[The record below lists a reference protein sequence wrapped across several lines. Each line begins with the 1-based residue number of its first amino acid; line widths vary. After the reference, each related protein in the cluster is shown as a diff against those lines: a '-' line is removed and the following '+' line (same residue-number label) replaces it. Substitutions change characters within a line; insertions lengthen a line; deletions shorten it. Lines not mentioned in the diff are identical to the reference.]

1 MNDDGNPALMG
12 IHPQGM
18 LVDIPGLFGG
28 RPGRRTGVRLE
39 EDGTVVENE
48 DLGSLVEL
56 RRTSQLLT
64 IELAGGSG
72 YGDSTDRPEES
83 VQADLDAGLISPQG
97 ARDYKCEVDASG
109 RARRLPDG
117 NPE

>member
-1 MNDDGNPALMG
+1 MG

-18 LVDIPGLFGG
+18 LVAIPGLFGG

-39 EDGTVVENE
+39 EDGLVVENE

-56 RRTSQLLT
+56 RGASQLLT

-72 YGDSTDRPEES
+72 YGDPAKRPVES
-83 VQADLDAGLISPQG
+83 VQADLDAGLISAEG
-97 ARDYKCEVDASG
+97 ARDYGFEVDDSG
-109 RARRLPDG
+109 RARRLSDG
-117 NPE
+117 NRE

>member
-1 MNDDGNPALMG
+1 MG

-28 RPGRRTGVRLE
+28 HPGRRTGVRFE

-56 RRTSQLLT
+56 RRASQLLT

-72 YGDSTDRPEES
+72 YGDPADRPVES
-83 VQADLDAGLISPQG
+83 VQADLDAGVISPQG
-97 ARDYKCEVDASG
+97 AHDYGCEVEASG

-117 NPE
+117 NRE